1 MKEDLLLNY
10 TKPGHPI
17 FHAGIDKIYE
27 HYNKHLSKKKITKL
41 LSQIYSY
48 SILRNQSKKTP
59 TNPTYK
65 HYKRYQF
72 QVIIDQ
78 KNKKTMNIS
87 LIFFV
92 SHFFYLGWFNGGSE
106 FRT

>member
-1 MKEDLLLNY
+1 MNEEGMMQDLLQNY

-17 FHAGIDKIYE
+17 FHSGIDKIYG
-27 HYNKHLSKKKITKL
+27 HYNKHLSKKKITKF
-41 LSQIYSY
+41 LSKIYSY

-72 QVIIDQ
+72 QVIID
-78 KNKKTMNIS
+78 KNKKNLINIT
-87 LIFFV
+87 LKYFFF
-92 SHFFYLGWFNGGSE
+92 HF
-106 FRT
+106 

>member
-27 HYNKHLSKKKITKL
+27 HYNKELSKKKIAKL
-41 LSQIYSY
+41 LSKFYSY
-48 SILRNQSKKTP
+48 SILRNQSKRTP

-72 QVIIDQ
+72 QVIID
-78 KNKKTMNIS
+78 KKLKSYEYNT
-87 LIFFV
+87 
-92 SHFFYLGWFNGGSE
+92 
-106 FRT
+106 